1 LLRRENRFERTASSL
16 ARLLPFLIAFT
27 CLVLVLNAPAAQA
40 TQRARATLSPTTRLC
55 PEWHLAADHSAVEAA
70 PSLCRRA
77 LKITQAFSYP
87 ASVDPVMV
95 LHETGDHQV
104 SDPATPGSAP
114 QDTSLASKRLITVR
128 LRGPPA

>member
-1 LLRRENRFERTASSL
+1 MLRRENRFERTASSL

-40 TQRARATLSPTTRLC
+40 AQRARATLSPTTRLC
-55 PEWHLAADHSAVEAA
+55 PEWHLAADHSAVEAT

-95 LHETGDHQV
+95 LHETGHHQV
-104 SDPATPGSAP
+104 SDPATPGSAL

>member
-16 ARLLPFLIAFT
+16 ARLLPFLIAFS
-27 CLVLVLNAPAAQA
+27 CLVFVLNAPAAQA
-40 TQRARATLSPTTRLC
+40 AQRARATLSPTTRLC
-55 PEWHLAADHSAVEAA
+55 PEWHLAADHSAVKAA

-77 LKITQAFSYP
+77 LKITQAFSHP

-95 LHETGDHQV
+95 LHETGHHQV

-114 QDTSLASKRLITVR
+114 QETALASKRLITVR